1 MTVESSRLWSALAF
15 VGASIFDTD
24 SGICPEDGAI
34 RRSGTAP
41 RLATATAVVATAL
54 VVVTAVT
61 TAVGATSIQR
71 ASAGA
76 AAVPNGSAGAA
87 PAPAVLSDVAAD
99 GPDRDGDG
107 LTDHEERVR
116 GTDPT
121 DPDTDGD
128 GLPDGVE
135 VACDGTF
142 PGADPLHQD
151 IFVEVDGTAGTNVSE
166 DTVDAVRET
175 YADAPVENPDGER
188 GIDLHL
194 RFDDADLPEA
204 GTVYSTNRSDAADVY
219 DYRDRFF
226 DHRGD
231 GYYYVLLTDEV
242 AFDGE
247 TRYVGAGR
255 PGVAAMETF
264 HRGDTDASL
273 FMHEFGHALGID
285 AARDGVDEERYTAAE
300 YDSVMNYNGLY
311 DQLSYSAGDDE
322 VGRDEW
328 AFVAEDRVRTPLSC
342 PEDGPCAAR
351 CT

>member
-1 MTVESSRLWSALAF
+1 MRVELPRPWSVLAF
-15 VGASIFDTD
+15 VRAAIFDTD
-24 SGICPEDGAI
+24 SDLGSESEAI
-34 RRSGTAP
+34 ERSPASPGLGSTLAVAATA
-41 RLATATAVVATAL
+41 LLVATAVTAG
-54 VVVTAVT
+54 A
-61 TAVGATSIQR
+61 GATSAQGTP
-71 ASAGA
+71 AGVK
-76 AAVPNGSAGAA
+76 AVANGSAGA
-87 PAPAVLSDVAAD
+87 PAPTVLSDAAAD

-107 LTDHEERVR
+107 LTDREERLH

-135 VACDGTF
+135 VECDGTF

-151 IFVEVDGTAGTNVSE
+151 IYVEVDATAGTNISE

-204 GTVYSTNRSDAADVY
+204 GTVYSTYRSDAADVY

-231 GYYYVLLTDEV
+231 RYYYVLLTEDV
-242 AFDGE
+242 AYDGDA
-247 TRYVGAGR
+247 RYVGAGR

-264 HRGDTDASL
+264 HRGLTDASL

-285 AARDGVDEERYTAAE
+285 AGQDGVDEERYTAEE

-311 DQLSYSAGDDE
+311 EQLSYSAGDDE
-322 VGRDEW
+322 IGRDEW
-328 AFVAEDRVRTPLSC
+328 EFVAEDRVTTPLSC
-342 PEDGPCAAR
+342 PEDEPCAAR
-351 CT
+351 CG